1 MITGI
6 SYRFFAVFLTFFL
19 FEKAIAQGVAVNESG
34 AAANPS
40 AILDIGS
47 TQKGLLIPRMSK
59 TDRDNIAA
67 PAKALLIYNITS
79 ARFEVNT
86 GTAEQPLWE
95 GIVTLESSSIQ
106 NGFWKVGGNI
116 GTQGINVSGTQNN
129 KSYGLITNNILRL
142 YVDSVSGRIGI
153 NTPQPKASLHIS
165 GTDAL
170 VLPSGTTAQRPLAPV
185 VGMIRFNNE
194 TGKLE
199 GYTTEGW
206 KPLQ

>member
-1 MITGI
+1 MKSGI
-6 SYRFFAVFLTFFL
+6 SFRYYAIFLLIFL
-19 FEKAIAQGVAVNESG
+19 FEGAFSQGVAVNSSG
-34 AAANPS
+34 ATANPS
-40 AILDIGS
+40 AMLDIGS
-47 TQKGLLIPRMSK
+47 TQKGLLIPRMTT

-67 PAKALLIYNITS
+67 PAKALLIFNSNNT
-79 ARFEVNT
+79 RFEVNT
-86 GTAEQPLWE
+86 GTPELPVWE
-95 GIVTLESSSIQ
+95 GIVTLESSAIQ
-106 NGFWKVGGNI
+106 NGFWKVGGNV
-116 GTQGINVSGTQNN
+116 GAQDINLSGTQNN
-129 KSYGLITNNILRL
+129 KSYGLITNNVLRL

-153 NTPQPKASLHIS
+153 NTAQPKASLHIA

>member
-1 MITGI
+1 MNSTFQVRLLVVLLIT
-6 SYRFFAVFLTFFL
+6 FW
-19 FEKAIAQGVAVNESG
+19 FEKANAQGVAVNGNS
-34 AAANPS
+34 ATAHPS
-40 AILDIGS
+40 AMLDIAS
-47 TQKGLLIPRMSK
+47 TNKGLLVPRMS
-59 TDRDNIAA
+59 TAERDNIAS
-67 PAKALLIYNITS
+67 PAKALLIFNS
-79 ARFEVNT
+79 SSNRFEVNT
-86 GTAEQPLWE
+86 GTPEQPVWE
-95 GIVTLESSSIQ
+95 GIVTLESSAMQ
-106 NGFWKVGGNI
+106 NGFWKVGGNM
-116 GTQGINVSGTQNN
+116 GAQDINMSGTQNN
-129 KSYGLITNNILRL
+129 KSFGLITNNVLRL

-153 NTPQPKASLHIS
+153 NTAQPKASLHIA